1 MWNFSGWDSL
11 STFAG
16 EVRRPKRT
24 YPLGIALVCVASALN
39 YALPVVVGVALFPD
53 TSAWDSDVSKN
64 TGTGGGGG
72 QDVNLVDVGAKLG
85 RWMGVWVVLAG
96 VVSALGQL
104 NVVMSTPV
112 ERSPN
117 SPEHCIRCMSQR
129 RPGFSLSHC
138 FA

>member
-24 YPLGIALVCVASALN
+24 YPLGIALVCAASALN
-39 YALPVVVGVALFPD
+39 YALPVVVGVALYPD
-53 TSAWDSDVSKN
+53 TSRWDSDVSKS
-64 TGTGGGGG
+64 TGAGGDAGGG
-72 QDVNLVDVGAKLG
+72 VNLVDVGAQLG

-104 NVVMSTPV
+104 NAVMSTTS
-112 ERSPN
+112 RALW
-117 SPEHCIRCMSQR
+117 CMATPQARTHHPRAPFSQDSMR
-129 RPGFSLSHC
+129 R
-138 FA
+138 